1 MTRQFSVFNK
11 QTPAFAADSHFSGSE
26 GRIEYTLTATIIV
39 TGVSDGVDGDFT
51 ITNGDN
57 TIIDVVRNGETI
69 TITGL
74 KLGSTTLT
82 LAQAANDDYLAKTQ
96 TYNIEVYM
104 PDDFITLSS
113 NVAPEHE
120 AGTYRRVT
128 LDRTLKAGYSS
139 LALPFNTTVQDIV
152 GTGYN
157 ATTDW
162 VAQLSIVTYNA
173 KDGYSLYFQKSN
185 NIVANEPYILH
196 LGSAKSGVVFT
207 NVEMVAATS
216 VEKEATGGINGFAD
230 WKMVSNYALNFD
242 MEDKYG
248 VVNASECLKKG
259 AAGSKLNAYTAY
271 IIYNS
276 SAPAPQV
283 KAAYLDEDEAD
294 GLLELL
300 REDNMASESVFDLQ
314 GRQLPRAQ
322 RGINIIRTADGAVR
336 KVMVN

>member
-1 MTRQFSVFNK
+1 
-11 QTPAFAADSHFSGSE
+11 
-26 GRIEYTLTATIIV
+26 
-39 TGVSDGVDGDFT
+39 
-51 ITNGDN
+51 
-57 TIIDVVRNGETI
+57 
-69 TITGL
+69 
-74 KLGSTTLT
+74 
-82 LAQAANDDYLAKTQ
+82 
-96 TYNIEVYM
+96 M
-104 PDDFITLSS
+104 PDDFLTLSS
-113 NVAPEHE
+113 NVAPNHE

-162 VAQLSIVTYNA
+162 VAQLRIVTYNA

-207 NVEMVAATS
+207 NVEMVAATA

-259 AAGSKLNAYTAY
+259 AAGSTLKAYTAY
-271 IIYNS
+271 IIYNGA
-276 SAPAPQV
+276 APTQV
-283 KAAYLDEDEAD
+283 KTAYLDEDEAD
-294 GLLELL
+294 AILELI
-300 REDNMASESVFDLQ
+300 RNQQEEMADQQIYDLQ
-314 GRQLPRAQ
+314 GRKLSRTQQ
-322 RGINIIRTADGAVR
+322 GVNIIRQKDGTTK
-336 KVMVN
+336 KVKY